1 MAKVKDNEQ
10 QPEVID
16 SEQKSDVLTLDEVE
30 YDVSGFTDYQKDI
43 YNDILNYLAQQQRLE
58 RWKQGQ
64 VHMLRV
70 SLNGEVEEKV
80 DEEVEAEA

>member
-16 SEQKSDVLTLDEVE
+16 SEQKSDVLTLDDVP
-30 YDVSGFTDYQKDI
+30 YDIADMTDVQKEI
-43 YNDILNYLAQQQRLE
+43 VNDIKNYQAQQNRLE

-64 VHMLRV
+64 IYVLRV
-70 SLNGEVEEKV
+70 SLNGEVEENM
-80 DEEVEAEA
+80 DAEVEAEA

>member
-1 MAKVKDNEQ
+1 MAKDKDNEQ

-16 SEQKSDVLTLDEVE
+16 SEQKSPVLTLDEVE
-30 YDVSGFTDYQKDI
+30 YDVSNFTDYQKDI

-70 SLNGEVEEKV
+70 SLNGEVEESV
-80 DEEVEAEA
+80 DKEVEAEA

>member
-16 SEQKSDVLTLDEVE
+16 SEQKSPVLTLDEVE
-30 YDVSGFTDYQKDI
+30 YDVSDFTDYQKDI
-43 YNDILNYLAQQQRLE
+43 YNDILNYLAQQNRLE

-70 SLNGEVEEKV
+70 SLNGEVEENM
-80 DEEVEAEA
+80 DAEVEAEA

>member
-16 SEQKSDVLTLDEVE
+16 SEQKSPVLTLDEVE
-30 YDVSGFTDYQKDI
+30 YDVSDFTDYQKDI
-43 YNDILNYLAQQQRLE
+43 YNDILNYLAQQNRLE

-64 VHMLRV
+64 IYVLRV
-70 SLNGEVEEKV
+70 SLNGQSEEKV
-80 DEEVEAEA
+80 EAEVEAEA

>member
-16 SEQKSDVLTLDEVE
+16 SEQKSPVLTLDEVE
-30 YDVSGFTDYQKDI
+30 YDVSDFTDYQKDI

-70 SLNGEVEEKV
+70 SLNGEVEENV
-80 DEEVEAEA
+80 EEEVEAEA

>member
-30 YDVSGFTDYQKDI
+30 YDIADMTDVQKEI
-43 YNDILNYLAQQQRLE
+43 VNDIKNYQAQQNRLE

-64 VHMLRV
+64 IYMIRV
-70 SLNGEVEEKV
+70 SLNGQSEEKV
-80 DEEVEAEA
+80 EAEVEAEA

>member
-30 YDVSGFTDYQKDI
+30 YDVSDFTDYQKDI
-43 YNDILNYLAQQQRLE
+43 YNDILNYLAQQNRLE

-64 VHMLRV
+64 IYVLRV
-70 SLNGEVEEKV
+70 SLNGQSEENVEA
-80 DEEVEAEA
+80 EVEAEA

>member
-16 SEQKSDVLTLDEVE
+16 SEQKSPVLTLDEVE
-30 YDVSGFTDYQKDI
+30 YDVSDFTDYQKDI

-70 SLNGEVEEKV
+70 SLNGEVEESV
-80 DEEVEAEA
+80 DAEVEAEA

>member
-16 SEQKSDVLTLDEVE
+16 SEQKSPVLTLDEVE
-30 YDVSGFTDYQKDI
+30 YDVSDFTDYQKDI
-43 YNDILNYLAQQQRLE
+43 YNDILNYLAQQQRFE

-70 SLNGEVEEKV
+70 SLNGEVEENV
-80 DEEVEAEA
+80 DAEVEAEA

>member
-16 SEQKSDVLTLDEVE
+16 SEQKSPVLTLDEVE
-30 YDVSGFTDYQKDI
+30 YDVSDFTDYQKDI

-70 SLNGEVEEKV
+70 SLNGEVEENV
-80 DEEVEAEA
+80 EAEVEAEA

>member
-16 SEQKSDVLTLDEVE
+16 SEQKSPVLTLDEVE

-64 VHMLRV
+64 VHVLRA
-70 SLNGEVEEKV
+70 SLNGQSEEKV
-80 DEEVEAEA
+80 EAEVEAEA

>member
-30 YDVSGFTDYQKDI
+30 YDIADMTDVQKEI
-43 YNDILNYLAQQQRLE
+43 VNDIKNYQAQQNRLE

-64 VHMLRV
+64 VYILKV
-70 SLNGEVEEKV
+70 SLNGQSEEKV
-80 DEEVEAEA
+80 EEEVEAEA

>member
-16 SEQKSDVLTLDEVE
+16 SEQKSPVLTLDEVE

-43 YNDILNYLAQQQRLE
+43 YNDILNYLSQQQRLE

-70 SLNGEVEEKV
+70 SLNGEVEESV
-80 DEEVEAEA
+80 DAEVEAEA

>member
-30 YDVSGFTDYQKDI
+30 YDIADMTDVQKEI
-43 YNDILNYLAQQQRLE
+43 VNDIKNYQAQQNRLE

-64 VHMLRV
+64 VHVLRA
-70 SLNGEVEEKV
+70 SLNGQSEEKV
-80 DEEVEAEA
+80 EAEVEAEA

>member
-16 SEQKSDVLTLDEVE
+16 SEQKSPVLTLDEVE
-30 YDVSGFTDYQKDI
+30 YDVSDFTDYQKDI

-70 SLNGEVEEKV
+70 SLNGEVEENADK
-80 DEEVEAEA
+80 EVEAEA

>member
-30 YDVSGFTDYQKDI
+30 YDIADMTDVQKEI
-43 YNDILNYLAQQQRLE
+43 VNDIKNYQAQQNRLE

-64 VHMLRV
+64 IYVLRV
-70 SLNGEVEEKV
+70 SLNGEVEENV
-80 DEEVEAEA
+80 DAEVEAEA

>member
-16 SEQKSDVLTLDEVE
+16 SEQKSPVLTLDEVE

-70 SLNGEVEEKV
+70 SLNGEVEENV
-80 DEEVEAEA
+80 DKEVEAEA

>member
-30 YDVSGFTDYQKDI
+30 YDIADMTDVQKEI
-43 YNDILNYLAQQQRLE
+43 VNDIKNYQAQQNRLE

-64 VHMLRV
+64 VHVLRA
-70 SLNGEVEEKV
+70 SLNGQSEEKV

>member
-16 SEQKSDVLTLDEVE
+16 SEQKSPVLTLDEVE

-70 SLNGEVEEKV
+70 SLNGEVEENM
-80 DEEVEAEA
+80 DAEVEAEA

>member
-16 SEQKSDVLTLDEVE
+16 SEQQSDVLTLDDVK
-30 YDVSGFTDYQKDI
+30 YDIEDMTDYQKEI
-43 YNDILNYLAQQQRLE
+43 VNDIKNYQAQQNRLE

-64 VHMLRV
+64 IYVLRV
-70 SLNGEVEEKV
+70 SLNGQSEENVEA
-80 DEEVEAEA
+80 EVEAEA

>member
-70 SLNGEVEEKV
+70 SLNGEVEESV
-80 DEEVEAEA
+80 DKEVEAEA

>member
-16 SEQKSDVLTLDEVE
+16 SEQKSPVLTLDEVE
-30 YDVSGFTDYQKDI
+30 YDVSDFTDYQKDI
-43 YNDILNYLAQQQRLE
+43 YNDILNYLSQQQRLE

-70 SLNGEVEEKV
+70 SLNGEVEENM
-80 DEEVEAEA
+80 DAEVEAEA

>member
-16 SEQKSDVLTLDEVE
+16 SEQKSPVLTLDEVP
-30 YDVSGFTDYQKDI
+30 YDIDSFTDYQKEI
-43 YNDILNYLAQQQRLE
+43 VNDIKNYQAQQNRLE

-64 VHMLRV
+64 IYVLRV
-70 SLNGEVEEKV
+70 SLNGEVEENV
-80 DEEVEAEA
+80 EAEVEAEA

>member
-16 SEQKSDVLTLDEVE
+16 SEQKSPVLTLDEVE
-30 YDVSGFTDYQKDI
+30 YDVSDFTDYQKDI
-43 YNDILNYLAQQQRLE
+43 YNDILNYLSQQQRLE

-70 SLNGEVEEKV
+70 SLNGEVEENV
-80 DEEVEAEA
+80 DKEVEAEA

>member
-1 MAKVKDNEQ
+1 MAEKKDNEQ
-10 QPEVID
+10 KPEVID
-16 SEQKSDVLTLDEVE
+16 SKQKSPVLTLDEVE

-43 YNDILNYLAQQQRLE
+43 YNDILNYLSQQQRLE

-70 SLNGEVEEKV
+70 SLNGEVEENV
-80 DEEVEAEA
+80 EEEVEAKA

>member
-16 SEQKSDVLTLDEVE
+16 SEQKSPVLTLDEVE
-30 YDVSGFTDYQKDI
+30 YDVSDFTDYQKDI

-70 SLNGEVEEKV
+70 SLNGEVEENV
-80 DEEVEAEA
+80 DKEVEAEA

>member
-16 SEQKSDVLTLDEVE
+16 SEQKSPVLTLDEVE
-30 YDVSGFTDYQKDI
+30 YDVSDFTDYQKDI

-64 VHMLRV
+64 VHMLRL
-70 SLNGEVEEKV
+70 SLNGEVEENV
-80 DEEVEAEA
+80 DAEVEAEA

>member
-16 SEQKSDVLTLDEVE
+16 SEQKSPVLTLDEVE

-43 YNDILNYLAQQQRLE
+43 YNDILNYLSQQQRLE

-64 VHMLRV
+64 VHMLRL
-70 SLNGEVEEKV
+70 SLFDEAEESV
-80 DEEVEAEA
+80 DKEVEAEA

>member
-16 SEQKSDVLTLDEVE
+16 SEQKSPVLTLDEVE

-70 SLNGEVEEKV
+70 SLNGEVEEGV
-80 DEEVEAEA
+80 DKEVEAEA

>member
-30 YDVSGFTDYQKDI
+30 YDIADMTDVQKEI
-43 YNDILNYLAQQQRLE
+43 VNDIKNYQAQQNRLE

-70 SLNGEVEEKV
+70 SLNGEVEENV
-80 DEEVEAEA
+80 EAEVEAEA

>member
-16 SEQKSDVLTLDEVE
+16 SEQKSPVLTLDEVK
-30 YDVSGFTDYQKDI
+30 YDVSDFTDYQKDI

-80 DEEVEAEA
+80 EEEVEAEA

>member
-16 SEQKSDVLTLDEVE
+16 SEQKSPVLTLDEVE

-43 YNDILNYLAQQQRLE
+43 YNDILNYLSQQQRLE

-64 VHMLRV
+64 VHMLRL
-70 SLNGEVEEKV
+70 SLNGEVEENV
-80 DEEVEAEA
+80 EEEVEAEA